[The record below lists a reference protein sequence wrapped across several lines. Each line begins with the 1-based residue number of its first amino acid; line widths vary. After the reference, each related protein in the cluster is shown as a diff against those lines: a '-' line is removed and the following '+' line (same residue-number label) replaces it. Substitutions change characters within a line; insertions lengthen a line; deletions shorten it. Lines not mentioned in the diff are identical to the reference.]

1 MDILPYGL
9 IADSPFGDL
18 DSTEILQDGNWI
30 QGNINDATMYRTCVC
45 ILFTT

>member
-30 QGNINDATMYRTCVC
+30 QGNINDTAICY
-45 ILFTT
+45 IFGKF